1 VPVPTR
7 RDRAT
12 TERQLAGWL
21 AALEP
26 GWADLAVRLLDPPP
40 GSGFSSETLLFD
52 AGWIDAQGA
61 RRGGQYAARL
71 RPTGYTLY
79 QDHDL
84 DTQWR
89 VIDGLHRHTD
99 VPVPAIVGADTSAGS
114 PLGVPFFVME
124 RVDGQVPADNPAYTV
139 RGWLADAPPACQAAL
154 YQRALAVLV
163 CIHSVDVAAVGLA
176 FLARST
182 ANPVGTAAGMDHDEQ
197 FLRWVAARRALPLFE
212 ACAAWLRAH
221 LPADPAAGPVLN
233 WGDARLGNMLFRE
246 YRPVAVLDWEMV
258 TLGAREAD
266 LGWWLLF
273 NRLHTDGINR
283 PQLPGFPDEAAT
295 VACYERLSGHAID
308 RDALHFYLVRAAFR
322 GGLLLVRYTDMLVA
336 NGLLAP
342 DAPRGPHTPAVRV
355 LNGLLGLD
363 LDL

>member
-1 VPVPTR
+1 VPVPTSR
-7 RDRAT
+7 EQAT

-21 AALEP
+21 AALGPERS
-26 GWADLAVRLLDPPP
+26 DVAVRLRDSPA

-52 AGWIDAQGA
+52 AEWSDPLGH
-61 RRGGQYAARL
+61 RCTGQYAARL
-71 RPTGYTLY
+71 RPTDYTLY
-79 QDHDL
+79 QEHDL

-89 VIDGLHRHTD
+89 VIDGLHRHTE

-124 RVDGQVPADNPAYTV
+124 RVEGQVPADNPAYTV

-154 YQRALAVLV
+154 YQRALAVLAA
-163 CIHSVDVAAVGLA
+163 IHAVDWPAVGLG
-176 FLARST
+176 FLAGST
-182 ANPVGTAAGMDHDEQ
+182 ANPVGTAAAMDHDEQ
-197 FLRWVAARRALPLFE
+197 FLGWVADRRPLPLFE
-212 ACAAWLRAH
+212 ACAGWLRAH
-221 LPADPAAGPVLN
+221 LPPDPAAGPVLN
-233 WGDARLGNMLFRE
+233 WGDARLGNMLFRDH
-246 YRPVAVLDWEMV
+246 RPVAVLDWEMV

-273 NRLHTDGINR
+273 NRLHTEGINR
-283 PQLPGFPDEAAT
+283 PQLPGFPDEDGT

-342 DAPRGPHTPAVRV
+342 DATRGPHTPAVRV
-355 LNGLLGLD
+355 LNGLLGLA
-363 LDL
+363 LEL